1 MDSKKSGRMLAL
13 QVALMVTA
21 ALFIVYGVY
30 REEAELV
37 LDKAIHIC
45 FECIGLG

>member
-1 MDSKKSGRMLAL
+1 MESKANKRLLAL
-13 QVALMVTA
+13 QIALAVTA